1 MFKCSFFLLHPMT
14 ITNEDSS
21 SIIMMVS
28 RELTAMRERESV
40 LREPGDGVL
49 LLSRRSVVA
58 GRDVV
63 DDGETN
69 NVDCCIFEIN
79 DREVIMGERE
89 E

>member
-49 LLSRRSVVA
+49 MLSRRSVGA

-63 DDGETN
+63 GDGETN
-69 NVDCCIFEIN
+69 NVGCCVLIN
-79 DREVIMGERE
+79 VAGEEIMGEIE